1 MTTPGQY
8 LSTLVAGSLVAL
20 SAVALWHIRE
30 AWLSLYPL
38 LGGAHPALP
47 LPTLLAFQLSA
58 SVPLALL
65 AMTAALLTTAAG
77 ITNRHRLLLITSFGW
92 FALFL
97 FLNWALALPFIRPQI
112 TL

>member
-8 LSTLVAGSLVAL
+8 LSRVSGLVAGLLITL

-47 LPTLLAFQLSA
+47 LPTVLALQLSA
-58 SVPLALL
+58 TLPLTLL
-65 AMTAALLTTAAG
+65 ATTAALLTVPAG
-77 ITNRHRLLLITSFGW
+77 ITPHPSRQLVTGFAW
-92 FALFL
+92 FTYFL
-97 FLNWALALPFIRPQI
+97 FMNWALALPFMRV
-112 TL
+112 